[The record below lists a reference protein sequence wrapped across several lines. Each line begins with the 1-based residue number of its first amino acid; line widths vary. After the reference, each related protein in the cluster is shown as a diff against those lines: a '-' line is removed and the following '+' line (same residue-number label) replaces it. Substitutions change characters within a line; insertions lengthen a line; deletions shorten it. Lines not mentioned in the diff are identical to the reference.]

1 MLCGL
6 KISEIDISSQ
16 NWEVGYVCNLFCS
29 AYPVAMAD
37 GVERA
42 TALQC
47 DKIDSLDNVIT
58 HKQRL
63 RLIGSNHHVFGRC
76 YDYHKL
82 RPEMMR
88 FPDPRIS
95 DEVIGNS
102 SESNMATSSEMLK
115 AFEMG

>member
-29 AYPVAMAD
+29 AYPVAVAD

-47 DKIDSLDNVIT
+47 DKIDNVIS
-58 HKQRL
+58 R
-63 RLIGSNHHVFGRC
+63 GCDHHEFGRC